1 MCTFFLAGSLPCSA
15 STGFGFASASDPT
28 NFLGASL
35 ADLRVSLGT
44 AGGARGAACFL
55 EGTEDGAPPR
65 DTQGFPDALNLHAP
79 TWAP

>member
-15 STGFGFASASDPT
+15 STGFGFASDPT
-28 NFLGASL
+28 TFLGASL

-44 AGGARGAACFL
+44 AGGAGGAACFL
-55 EGTEDGAPPR
+55 KGTADGTPPR

-79 TWAP
+79 TRAP